1 MSKKTLITIAAIL
14 GVLAVIF
21 AVMFFVRNGDVNTAN
36 ENKAKIDEL
45 NAEYTGLQDEYT
57 AAVGKLESFIPVV
70 AEETASVEVTATED
84 AATVEVTT
92 AEDATTVEVT
102 TAAET
107 PSMEVTA
114 AAETPSME
122 VTAAAEAPTV
132 EVTAAEEVP
141 SVEVT
146 ATEEVPSVEVTAAE
160 EVPSVEVTAAEE
172 VPSVEVTAAEE
183 VPSVEV
189 TAAEEVPSVEV
200 TAAEEVPSVEVTA
213 AEEVPSVEV
222 TAAVDAATVEEG
234 FNIEGIASAAD
245 ITAEKLAELGW
256 TVVEDG
262 TVTEEL
268 QAKFDAAFANGFV
281 GASYTADK
289 LIATKTLEDGTVLYL
304 FEGAQ
309 TVIVPGA
316 EPAEGFIAIAEKA
329 DTVEFREFF
338 PKEIAE

>member
-45 NAEYTGLQDEYT
+45 NAEYAGLQDECN
-57 AAVGKLESFIPVV
+57 AAVEKLKGFIPVV
-70 AEETASVEVTATED
+70 AEETASVEVTAAED

-132 EVTAAEEVP
+132 EVTAA
-141 SVEVT
+141 
-146 ATEEVPSVEVTAAE
+146 AE
-160 EVPSVEVTAAEE
+160 APT
-172 VPSVEVTAAEE
+172 
-183 VPSVEV
+183 
-189 TAAEEVPSVEV
+189 
-200 TAAEEVPSVEVTA
+200 VEVTA

-234 FNIEGIASAAD
+234 FNIEGITCAAD
-245 ITAEKLAELGW
+245 ITAEKLTELGW

-268 QAKFDAAFANGFV
+268 QAKFDAAFPEDFV
-281 GASYTADK
+281 GAGYTAAK

-309 TVIVPGA
+309 IVIVPGA